1 MNGYRSKIHYILS
14 LWLGFV
20 LCACSDI
27 APEGPLIDTVTFQTR
42 DHVEISATVSV
53 PETGQKNYPA
63 VIFIH
68 QGGSDKSEWT
78 STELYKNVVSSG
90 MVAMAYDVRGHGL
103 SGGKGGRALF
113 DDPNRA
119 PLDLQAA
126 LKYVS
131 TLEAVDLNRIAVVGS
146 SIGANLACVAV
157 GSPDYNVKTAVAISG
172 KTSAVFNL
180 AGGAENVSKLSS
192 VFLLASELEQG
203 GKRAQ
208 WATELHELAATP
220 KRLEIVKG
228 SKAHGVH
235 VFKDDEAVQDR
246 ILTWLEETL

>member
-1 MNGYRSKIHYILS
+1 MDTDLKFIIFCVYGLVSY
-14 LWLGFV
+14 W
-20 LCACSDI
+20 CSDI

-113 DDPNRA
+113 DDVSPWAHRTIMLEQPLPSLGKHRRYLILRAGQRTSQNCLRYSCLHPNRNKA
-119 PLDLQAA
+119 
-126 LKYVS
+126 
-131 TLEAVDLNRIAVVGS
+131 
-146 SIGANLACVAV
+146 
-157 GSPDYNVKTAVAISG
+157 
-172 KTSAVFNL
+172 
-180 AGGAENVSKLSS
+180 
-192 VFLLASELEQG
+192 ASELNGQ
-203 GKRAQ
+203 RNY
-208 WATELHELAATP
+208 TN
-220 KRLEIVKG
+220 
-228 SKAHGVH
+228 
-235 VFKDDEAVQDR
+235 
-246 ILTWLEETL
+246 